1 MTGVAKF
8 VENLKGWNGEAAAYE
23 IDPPVEFR
31 NWERDAMGK
40 TRYLIVSSVDF
51 SDLDIGAPLKET
63 ALFVAEKSGNT
74 YEVIDADVLDVY
86 EGWCDHARALR
97 NAGYEIE

>member
-1 MTGVAKF
+1 MSGVARF

-23 IDPPVEFR
+23 IDPPVEFTD
-31 NWERDAMGK
+31 WERDAPGK

-51 SDLDIGAPLKET
+51 RDLGLPIRET
-63 ALFVAEKSGNT
+63 AVFVAEKAGDT
-74 YEVIDADVLDVY
+74 YEVIAADMLDSY